1 MVESAVSGVPHP
13 DFGEGDVAMLQPRL
27 ARFKQPKRILILQK
41 LPGNAM
47 GKVQKKGLRDLNAGL
62 FSKS

>member
-1 MVESAVSGVPHP
+1 
-13 DFGEGDVAMLQPRL
+13 MLQPRL